1 MCLSRENLW
10 TDGRTDGGMDRET
23 LFYMTLPAKAGGPK
37 TNIIF
42 KKVREINNF
51 HTMTSVVHEIFFA
64 TKIQLIYY

>member
-1 MCLSRENLW
+1 MSLSQENLW
-10 TDGRTDGGMDRET
+10 KDRRTDGGMDGEI
-23 LFYMTLPAKAGGPK
+23 LFYMTLLARAGGPK

>member
-1 MCLSRENLW
+1 MSLSQENLW
-10 TDGRTDGGMDRET
+10 KDRRTDGGMDGET
-23 LFYMTLPAKAGGPK
+23 LFYMTLPARAGGPK

-42 KKVREINNF
+42 KNVREINNF